1 MVKKK
6 GVEKMMSVQEVA
18 AKLNKPPSSIRI
30 WAAKGRFPGAERVEP
45 EYGVPYWLIPQS
57 AVDNFEARRVGRP
70 PKQEAENKRRRD
82 G

>member
-1 MVKKK
+1 MAKKK
-6 GVEKMMSVQEVA
+6 GVEKMLSVQEVA
-18 AKLNKPPSSIRI
+18 SKLNKPPSSIRI

-57 AVDNFEARRVGRP
+57 SVDSFEARAVGRP
-70 PKQEAENKRRRD
+70 PKPKAENKGGRK